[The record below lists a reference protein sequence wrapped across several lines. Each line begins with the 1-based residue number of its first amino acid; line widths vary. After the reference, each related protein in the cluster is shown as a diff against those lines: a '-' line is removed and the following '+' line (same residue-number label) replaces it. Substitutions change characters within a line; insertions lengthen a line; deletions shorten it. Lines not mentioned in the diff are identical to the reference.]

1 MKTVNQVYATTDY
14 SMFKELQGNRT
25 VNALHVRRLRESFKS
40 AYLLSPIIVN
50 EDYEIID
57 GQHRFAA
64 AKELLLPVNY
74 IVCAGYKL
82 QEVQLLNTNMK
93 NWKSDDY
100 LKAYCDLK
108 YPQYLKFREFMQMF
122 PDFGF
127 ASCETILSNL
137 ATPHL
142 NLKSKELISETN
154 TTGTYM
160 VRSFEE
166 GNLNIPNFQK
176 SVETAK
182 KIQQI
187 KPYYDGY
194 NRATFVRAMI
204 GLFKIDHYSHQKM
217 IDRLEANP
225 TFMQH
230 CSNVGQY
237 KAMLE
242 EIYNFRSRQKVT
254 LRF

>member
-1 MKTVNQVYATTDY
+1 
-14 SMFKELQGNRT
+14 MFKELQGNRT

-50 EDYEIID
+50 ENYEIID

-64 AKELLLPVNY
+64 AKELLLPINY
-74 IVCAGYKL
+74 IVCPGYKL

-137 ATPHL
+137 ATPHI

-166 GNLNIPNFQK
+166 GNLKIPNFQK

>member
-1 MKTVNQVYATTDY
+1 MKAVNQVYSTTDY
-14 SMFKELQGNRT
+14 SMFDELQGNRT
-25 VNALHVRRLRESFKS
+25 INALHVRRLRESFKS

-50 EDYEIID
+50 ENYQIID
-57 GQHRFAA
+57 GQHRFSA
-64 AKELLLPVNY
+64 AKELGLPVNY
-74 IVCAGYKL
+74 IVCPGYTL
-82 QEVQLLNTNMK
+82 YEVQLLNTNMK

-108 YPQYLKFREFMQMF
+108 YPQYIKFREFMEMF

-127 ASCETILSNL
+127 AACESMLTNTAS
-137 ATPHL
+137 PHK

-154 TTGTYM
+154 KGGTYM
-160 VRSFEE
+160 VRAFEE
-166 GNLNIPNFQK
+166 GNLNIPDFQK
-176 SVETAK
+176 SIEMAK
-182 KIQQI
+182 EIQKI

-194 NRATFVRAMI
+194 NRAIFVRAMM

-217 IDRLEANP
+217 LDRLESNP

-242 EIYNFRSRQKVT
+242 ELYNFRSRQKVT